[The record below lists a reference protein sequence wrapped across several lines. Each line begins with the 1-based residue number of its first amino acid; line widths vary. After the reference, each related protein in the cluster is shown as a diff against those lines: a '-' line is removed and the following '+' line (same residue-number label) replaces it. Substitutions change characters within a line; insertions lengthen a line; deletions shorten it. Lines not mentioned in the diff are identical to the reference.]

1 MTYTPIV
8 YQWPLAVAPI
18 DQLFRAGGM
27 SVAGGMTL
35 GGASTENPEP
45 GGRAELTFSFAAL
58 VTLEANKAMSWLAS
72 RMMNGAVLSVPIY
85 NSIQLVPDEEIFGT
99 AADNFTDTVD
109 QYSDIPVRR
118 WEPFVPVAA
127 IALAG
132 VATVVADLSEL
143 GRVLNE
149 GHVIGFRTGDYD
161 FAHMVMAI
169 SYSVDDEATITI
181 SPPLR
186 RDLAVSDKL
195 HLRPKMLATC
205 ANASEVATTFSRGRH
220 MAPSAARLVEAL
232 V

>member
-1 MTYTPIV
+1 MTYTPVI

-18 DQLFRAGGM
+18 DQLFTGGGM

-45 GGRAELTFSFAAL
+45 GGRAELLFDFAPLA
-58 VTLEANKAMSWLAS
+58 TLEANKAMSWLAT
-72 RMMNGAVLSVPIY
+72 RMKNGAVLSVPIY
-85 NSIQLVPDEEIFGT
+85 NSIQLVPDEEIFGN

-109 QYSDIPVRR
+109 QYSAIPVRR

-127 IALAG
+127 IALA
-132 VATVVADLSEL
+132 ATLTVTADLSEL

-149 GHVIGFRTGDYD
+149 GHVIGFRSGSYD
-161 FAHMVMAI
+161 FAHIVEAI
-169 SYSVDDEATITI
+169 TYAADDTATITV

-186 RDLAVSDKL
+186 RDLAIAGKM
-195 HLRPKMLATC
+195 HLRPKMLVTC
-205 ANASEVATTFSRGRH
+205 ANPSEVAQPFRHGRH
-220 MAPSAARLVEAL
+220 MTPGTARLVEAL